1 MHPSTEEMIDDVEW
15 ILQRLRKLKIDSL
28 KSHSAASFW
37 LLAKKSVTL
46 QVEILEVNKE

>member
-1 MHPSTEEMIDDVEW
+1 MIDDVEW

-28 KSHSAASFW
+28 KSHSAATSW